1 MVEKRKFIRL
11 NAAIGVSYKLIKKHK
26 RQIELLSLAR
36 DIGGGGIRIL
46 AKEDLRPGDLLK
58 IEIEIP
64 HLSER
69 VEATGEVI
77 WFSKTKEKG
86 HEHKEAGV
94 RFRDM
99 DSTDLHKIL
108 EYVHS
113 IGIG

>member
-1 MVEKRKFIRL
+1 MIEKRKFIRL
-11 NAAIGVSYKLIKKHK
+11 NAAIGVTYKLIKKHK
-26 RQIELLSLAR
+26 RQKELLSLVK
-36 DIGGGGIRIL
+36 DIGGGGIRIQ

-58 IEIEIP
+58 VDIEIP
-64 HLSER
+64 HLSESI
-69 VEATGEVI
+69 EAMGEVI
-77 WFSKTKEKG
+77 WFSKTKDRG
-86 HEHKEAGV
+86 HEQKEAGV